1 MKACSH
7 SVTAGLGIQLGKPHL
22 TDTPCKCD
30 KQITTIVSKLGV
42 GRQGP
47 NYLTGGHL
55 DGGKVVIAVGD
66 GVRDVIK
73 EGNIEMTIVCI
84 SLDNLEE
91 LICFKLCEVITD
103 VSGHCLEQILV
114 IEVHT
119 VQSRDQVRDLICIE
133 RSNLGLCSLSQLL
146 ESSLIAVAGC

>member
-1 MKACSH
+1 
-7 SVTAGLGIQLGKPHL
+7 
-22 TDTPCKCD
+22 
-30 KQITTIVSKLGV
+30 VSKLGV

-84 SLDNLEE
+84 SLDNLHRRREH
-91 LICFKLCEVITD
+91 KK
-103 VSGHCLEQILV
+103 ILNK
-114 IEVHT
+114 IILWCRMHAFLAPDIYAIGILMHSDT
-119 VQSRDQVRDLICIE
+119 
-133 RSNLGLCSLSQLL
+133 
-146 ESSLIAVAGC
+146 